1 LRWLR
6 SLQGRIPLVFILIK
20 GSGASDPADA
30 HCLDKIF
37 GEGGF

>member
-1 LRWLR
+1 MVAIFAGEDSARFH
-6 SLQGRIPLVFILIK
+6 SDEEFGT
-20 GSGASDPADA
+20 SDPADA